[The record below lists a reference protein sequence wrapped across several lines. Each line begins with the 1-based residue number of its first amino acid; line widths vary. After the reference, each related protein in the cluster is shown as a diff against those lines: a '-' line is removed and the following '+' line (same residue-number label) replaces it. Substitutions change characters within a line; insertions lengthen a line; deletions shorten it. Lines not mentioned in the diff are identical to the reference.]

1 MLSILIFRCTGILG
15 DEPQKSERHE
25 YDYRMLDYTEY
36 IKIFVA
42 LLAVINPLGAIPI
55 FITLTP
61 GEGREARQKIAKISS
76 LSATTILL
84 LSLFAGEWML
94 AFFGISVS
102 SFRVGGGILILLM
115 AVSML
120 HAQLSPTV
128 QTKEEAEE
136 SDRKQDIAIVPFSTP
151 LLAGPGSISTVV
163 LEAHKGSGI
172 GHYALISL
180 SILLIGACIWTAL
193 HLAPWISQRLG
204 KTGINIFTRI
214 MGLIL
219 AAIAVEFIANGLKG
233 LFPALAG

>member
-1 MLSILIFRCTGILG
+1 MPDT
-15 DEPQKSERHE
+15 
-25 YDYRMLDYTEY
+25 TEF

-42 LLAVINPLGAIPI
+42 LIAVINPLGAIPI

-61 GEGREARQKIAKISS
+61 GEDRESRRKIAKTSS
-76 LSATTILL
+76 LSATLILL
-84 LSLFAGEWML
+84 VALFAGEWIL

-128 QTKEEAEE
+128 QTREEAEE
-136 SDRKQDIAIVPFSTP
+136 SDRKNDIAIVPLATP
-151 LLAGPGSISTVV
+151 LMAGPGAVSTVV
-163 LEAHKGSGI
+163 LEAHKGTGM
-172 GHYALISL
+172 GHYALMSL
-180 SILLIGACIWTAL
+180 AIILVGACIWTAL
-193 HLAPWISQRLG
+193 HLAPMISQRLG
-204 KTGINIFTRI
+204 KTGINVFTRI